1 MSGGG
6 GGRVLDC
13 QSAPVNVRPA
23 RATAGSQT
31 NYPGHHGA
39 QDVSLRIALLLFRHS
54 QTRHSELSGVRRRG
68 APRVA
73 SCTKE
78 PALSDPR
85 SRRPPD
91 GSSPGLSLT
100 CTDRPAPE
108 TSYQSRLPAGR
119 PSRLSCSDSIQGPQA
134 GPPVAPLPCP
144 AEPTTLKSDRPRPA
158 GVGTGVTCDAPTH
171 GSRPADPV
179 GEGQP

>member
-1 MSGGG
+1 M
-6 GGRVLDC
+6 
-13 QSAPVNVRPA
+13 NVRPA

-73 SCTKE
+73 ISTKE

-100 CTDRPAPE
+100 CTDRPAPD
-108 TSYQSRLPAGR
+108 TSYQVVYRPDVPVGFRVLTQSRAR
-119 PSRLSCSDSIQGPQA
+119 RRVRLWHHS
-134 GPPVAPLPCP
+134 PV
-144 AEPTTLKSDRPRPA
+144 RQ
-158 GVGTGVTCDAPTH
+158 
-171 GSRPADPV
+171 SRPLLRAIDLVQRESVQVSPATRQLMALAQRTLLEKV
-179 GEGQP
+179 SPKQAVPDEVWRE

>member
-73 SCTKE
+73 ISTKE
-78 PALSDPR
+78 PALSGPR

-134 GPPVAPLPCP
+134 GRLFGQSDGPGRDLLPG
-144 AEPTTLKSDRPRPA
+144 PA
-158 GVGTGVTCDAPTH
+158 GLVARGWRAEHLSGDTLRHDHPPCV
-171 GSRPADPV
+171 
-179 GEGQP
+179 